1 MERSLAA
8 SPTAGDKLS
17 RMIDRIDGLPSIPIV
32 AEKVGQMVND
42 PRSDARRIAIV
53 MKDDPALTA
62 RVLKL
67 VNSPYFAIPGG
78 VSDVARA
85 ISFLGFNTLHQ
96 LVLTASVFGV
106 LGNRNDENAKAL
118 SRHAVAVAAAAEVL
132 AEIIGHPAPAECFT
146 AGLLHDVGKLATL
159 QVAPDA
165 FAKLVT
171 TAEQKGQSLH
181 DVEPELGLPP
191 HEAVGLRLAKRWR
204 FPLALQA
211 AIGQHHAHSLA
222 GRGTTP
228 RNLHATID
236 VTTLADALC
245 HRKGFG
251 AGDGATPDLPA
262 EVLERLNLTEVIEQT
277 AHDQLRWR
285 IEKSQTL
292 IQILMGG

>member
-1 MERSLAA
+1 MERTTTAAPTPADRLAR
-8 SPTAGDKLS
+8 LV
-17 RMIDRIDGLPSIPIV
+17 DRIDGLPSIPIV

-42 PRSDARRIAIV
+42 PRSDARRIAVV

-106 LGNRNDENAKAL
+106 LGKKSDDGAQTL

-132 AEIIGHPAPAECFT
+132 AEIIGHPGSAECFT
-146 AGLLHDVGKLATL
+146 AGLLHDLGKLATL
-159 QVAPDA
+159 QVAPDL
-165 FAKLVT
+165 FHRVVT
-171 TAEQKGQSLH
+171 AADEKAVSMH
-181 DVEPELGLPP
+181 AVESEMGLPS
-191 HEAVGLRLAKRWR
+191 HESVGLRLAKRWR

-211 AIGQHHAHSLA
+211 AIGQHHSHGLGS
-222 GRGTTP
+222 RSTVP
-228 RNLHATID
+228 RNLHATVD
-236 VTTLADALC
+236 VTILADALC
-245 HRKGFG
+245 GRLGFG
-251 AGDGATPDLPA
+251 AGGAAPPELPA
-262 EVLERLNLTEVIEQT
+262 EVLERLNLTPSIEQT

-292 IQILMGG
+292 VQILMGG